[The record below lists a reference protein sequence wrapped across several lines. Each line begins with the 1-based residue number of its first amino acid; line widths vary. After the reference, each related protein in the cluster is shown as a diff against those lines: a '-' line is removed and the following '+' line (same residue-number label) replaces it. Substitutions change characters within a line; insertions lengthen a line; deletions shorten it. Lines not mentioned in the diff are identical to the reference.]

1 MMDKIELS
9 LILLARPVLDRVNL
23 PNRDS
28 ADDILD
34 GLLGVV
40 YIVAGLVA
48 VISIVVGGFWYVTS
62 NGEPEKTKRGK
73 NAIIYA
79 SVGLVFVMMA
89 WVITGFVSSRIGV

>member
-9 LILLARPVLDRVNL
+9 LILSARPELDRVNV
-23 PNRDS
+23 PNPVP
-28 ADDILD
+28 ADATLN
-34 GLLGVV
+34 GLLEIV

-48 VISIVVGGFWYVTS
+48 VISIVMGGFWYVTS
-62 NGEPEKTKRGK
+62 NGEPEKIKRGK